1 MRYPYTRLGPS
12 IPLRPY
18 LKIVLRNGSAT
29 TPLIYGLVDSG
40 ADYSIF
46 PSDVAKTYLKLDL
59 STATPWHFQGTTGR
73 PQIALLAAVEVN
85 ILNEAGTANDFQFT
99 ANVGFCD
106 DFKFGGGVLL
116 GQNGFMSE
124 FKTTFNQ
131 RENFFEIEPF
141 QMALL
146 QRS

>member
-1 MRYPYTRLGPS
+1 
-12 IPLRPY
+12 
-18 LKIVLRNGSAT
+18 V
-29 TPLIYGLVDSG
+29 IYGLVDSG

-46 PSDVAKTYLKLDL
+46 PSDIARTYLKLDL
-59 STATPWHFQGTTGR
+59 SAATPWHFQGTTGR

-141 QMALL
+141 QMSLL
-146 QRS
+146 QRT